1 MITFNPKSKVFT
13 LDNGSLT
20 YSFLLNEEGFLE
32 TLYYGPHLNEE
43 LSPKGL
49 RGGEIDNCSTEYFD
63 TEKNEEK
70 TFKDHFKSTTA
81 ALEIATHGY
90 LDKRGAPI
98 IIRNQN
104 GSYQTCFIFSS
115 YRIYEGIN
123 ELRDLPSIRATK
135 KDCETLEITLQA
147 QENHVKLIYSLTI
160 FKGFDVISK
169 SFKIINEGEEDL
181 HLLRAF
187 SLELDLLSS
196 SYTLNHFDGVWA
208 NERNWNK
215 NPLVQ
220 GEQRISSNYGRSSHE
235 ENPFVFLS
243 SNGSTMTTGEIIGF
257 NLIYSGNFTFRTF
270 SDYSKS
276 LRILYGI
283 NDEDFD
289 YQLKPKQVFETPIAL
304 MTYSS
309 YGVDGLSVCC
319 QKFIKQHIINPQID
333 NNYKPIIFNSWE
345 GCLFDFNT
353 KKILSYIKDSE
364 KIGSELF
371 VLDDGWFGRR
381 NDDYDGLG
389 DWYVNSSKIDLHQVI
404 DCCHREKIRFG
415 IWFEPEMINPKSDL
429 FKSHPEYV
437 LGYNHKAMTISRHQ
451 LVLDFSNPKV
461 VDNIYQQMVSFLDE
475 YQVDYIKWDH
485 NRSIGEHYS
494 AFYPSSQQGEIYHRL
509 VLGYYSLLSRLT
521 KKYPHILFE
530 GCASG
535 GARFDLGSLYYC
547 PQIWASDESDPLQRI
562 SIQYNTSIGYPLSSI
577 GSHVNNNPLTSYKT
591 KAMIAFFGT
600 YGYEMNPN
608 NLKKEEID
616 ELSEIKDLYHQ
627 YHNDVIEDGVV
638 YHLMNPNDSD
648 FIALESVSNKQDTA
662 LILLMNKLKDHD
674 HYYSLKLLGLKD
686 DYFYHNDFDDQ
697 VHSGQYYR
705 LVGLRLSRFW
715 FNEFT
720 CRIIKITKKNQK

>member
-1 MITFNPKSKVFT
+1 MITFNQKTKVFT
-13 LDNGSLT
+13 LDNGSIT

-43 LSPKGL
+43 LSKESL
-49 RGGEIDNCSTEYFD
+49 RGGDIDNCSTEYFD
-63 TEKNEEK
+63 TDSNKEK
-70 TFKDHFKSTTA
+70 TFPDHFKSTTA
-81 ALEIATHGY
+81 SLEIATHGY

-98 IIRNQN
+98 IIQN
-104 GSYQTCFIFSS
+104 PTGSYQTSFIFSS
-115 YRIYEGIN
+115 YQIFDGIK
-123 ELRDLPSIRATK
+123 ELKDLPGIRTKK
-135 KDCETLEITLQA
+135 KDCETLEITLQE
-147 QENHVKLIYSLTI
+147 QEAPVKLVYSLTI
-160 FKGFDVISK
+160 FTGFDVISK
-169 SFKIINEGEEDL
+169 SFQIINEGEASL

-208 NERNWNK
+208 NERNWNR
-215 NPLVQ
+215 NPVVQ

-243 SNGSTMTTGEIIGF
+243 STDASMTTGEVIGF

-276 LRILYGI
+276 LRILYGL

-289 YQLKPKQVFETPIAL
+289 YQLAPRQKFETPIAL
-304 MTYSS
+304 MFYSS
-309 YGVDGLSVCC
+309 CGVDGLSVVC
-319 QKFIKQHIINPQID
+319 QQFIKKHIINQQID
-333 NNYKPIIFNSWE
+333 HNYKPIIFNSWE

-353 KKILSYIKDSE
+353 DKIISYIKDSE

-389 DWYVNSSKIDLHQVI
+389 DWHVNSSKIDLHRVI
-404 DCCHREKIRFG
+404 DYCHQEKLKFG
-415 IWFEPEMINPKSDL
+415 IWFEPEMVNPNSDL
-429 FKSHPEYV
+429 FKKHPEYV

-451 LVLDFSNPKV
+451 LVLDFSNPEV
-461 VDNIYQQMVSFLDE
+461 VDCIYQQMVLFLDE
-475 YQVDYIKWDH
+475 YPVDYIKWDH

-494 AFYPSSQQGEIYHRL
+494 SYYHFSQQGEIYHRL

-521 KKYPHILFE
+521 KRYPQILFE

-535 GARFDLGSLYYC
+535 GARFDLGTLYYC

-562 SIQYNTSIGYPLSSI
+562 SIQYNTSLGYPLSTI

-608 NLKKEEID
+608 NLKTSEVE
-616 ELSEIKDLYHQ
+616 ELSEIKELYHQ
-627 YHNDVIEDGVV
+627 YHQSVVEDGVV
-638 YHLMNPNDSD
+638 YHLMNPNISD
-648 FIALESVSNKQDTA
+648 FVALESVSSNQESA
-662 LILLMNKLKDHD
+662 LLLLMNKLKDHD

-686 DYFYHNDFDDQ
+686 EYQYQNDLDNQ

-705 LVGLRLSRFW
+705 LVGLRFSRSW
-715 FNEFT
+715 FNEFN
-720 CRIIKITKKNQK
+720 CRIIKIIKKK